1 MADPDEIVARNAAR
15 LERLARGEAASMAR
29 ARRRARAARS
39 SLRRITRAASVAVV
53 LIAGLTLWGLLVGP
67 IGTTV
72 LVLAVLLGGLAVL
85 AALFWAPAG
94 AVPPLAEASP
104 AALPAATEHWLDSRR
119 PALPAA
125 AAPQIDAI
133 SAQLMVLESQLA
145 HVPASAEQAQDLD
158 RLLKRHLPELVERY
172 TRVPAS
178 QRTADLE
185 ASLTSGLAIIEA
197 ELTRTSAHLSEADRD
212 AVLIQRRFL
221 ESRYAPGTPGAG
233 G

>member
-1 MADPDEIVARNAAR
+1 MADPDEVVARNAAR
-15 LERLARGEAASMAR
+15 LERLARGEASSMAR
-29 ARRRARAARS
+29 ARRRARAAAS
-39 SLRRITRAASVAVV
+39 MKRRAVRAGGIAAALV
-53 LIAGLTLWGLLVGP
+53 LGLLLWGLIIGP

-72 LVLAVLLGGLAVL
+72 LVLAVLLGGLAIL
-85 AALFWAPAG
+85 AALVWAPAS

-104 AALPAATEHWLDSRR
+104 ATLPAATEQWLDRRR

-145 HVPASAEQAQDLD
+145 HGPAGQEQAQDLD

-178 QRTADLE
+178 QRTPDLE

-197 ELTRTSAHLSEADRD
+197 ELTRTSDKLSEADRD

-221 ESRYAPGTPGAG
+221 ESRYTPGTPG
-233 G
+233 